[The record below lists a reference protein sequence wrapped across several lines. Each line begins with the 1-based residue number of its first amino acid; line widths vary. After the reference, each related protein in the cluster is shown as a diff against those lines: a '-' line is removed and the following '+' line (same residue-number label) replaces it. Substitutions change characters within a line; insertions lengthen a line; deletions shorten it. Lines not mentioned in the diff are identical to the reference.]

1 MKVLSSLGLVILLG
15 CGFAD
20 AAIAST
26 STSTTTIFRTEDKV
40 FFTNLKPKS
49 KVEIAMQRITFRK
62 LVADRCGEV
71 SFNSSTI
78 PALVLVGDR
87 VFNPAKFALDATR
100 VCTRDSPKSDRS
112 YKTSNT
118 KFVIAGLKP
127 LQPHLVRI
135 IKPAKKSLKTNRCGY
150 GAIAITQS
158 LTPFAGS
165 YEDNI
170 YGVNGK
176 KLKDLP
182 IQKPPKC

>member
-1 MKVLSSLGLVILLG
+1 MKVLRSLGWAVLLWG
-15 CGFAD
+15 GFELT
-20 AAIAST
+20 AIASQ
-26 STSTTTIFRTEDKV
+26 SLIFRSDDKV

-49 KVEIAMQRITFRK
+49 KVEIAVQRITFRK

-71 SFNSSTI
+71 SFNSNTV

-100 VCTRDSPKSDRS
+100 VCTKDSPKSDRS
-112 YKTSNT
+112 YKASTT

-150 GAIAITQS
+150 GAIEITQS
-158 LTPFAGS
+158 LTPFADS
-165 YEDNI
+165 YEENI